1 MDKII
6 RIGTRSSD
14 LAMWQA
20 NTVAQQ
26 LEHFGCETEIVKIDS
41 IGDVVLDKPLY
52 ELGVT
57 GVFTKNLDVA
67 LLNGKIDIAVHSFKD
82 VPTQL
87 PEGIVQAA
95 VIKRGDF
102 NDVLIMKD
110 GEDFFGE
117 KNAVIAT
124 GSLRRKAQWLYRY
137 PNHNIVGLRGNV
149 NSRLQKLEDN
159 DWDGAIFAKI
169 GLKRLKLLPPQE
181 EHIILDWMVPAPAQG
196 AVMVAALE
204 KDEKL
209 IEFVKQINHEETAK
223 CVKIERDFLRVLE
236 GGCTAPIGAL
246 ALIIKEEVKFKACLF
261 SPDGRNKMEFSK
273 TVPVDNAWDLGEYGA
288 KFLLERGAKNLMRS
302 IHNEDIE
309 KSTLIYSTKS
319 LSLDQTNQLDSK
331 IGVTSSDFITI
342 RNNRL
347 KPIIVKKPIKNV
359 VFTSQNAVEALLN
372 NFDALELNFENIYC
386 VGRRTKRLI
395 EKRIGKVKQ
404 SENDAEK
411 LATYLVENLEDK
423 NITFF
428 CGNKRRDEL
437 PTILTE
443 NSITVNE
450 VECYK
455 TQLTPRIIEE
465 KYKGIL
471 FYSPSG
477 IESYLKD
484 NSTSTSVAFC
494 IGDTTAAEAKK
505 HFENVIV
512 SKVSTVESLLKS
524 VNAHFEEIE
533 ES

>member
-67 LLNGKIDIAVHSFKD
+67 LLNGTIDIAVHSFKD
-82 VPTQL
+82 VPTLL

-95 VIKRGDF
+95 VVKRGDF
-102 NDVLIMKD
+102 NDVLIMK
-110 GEDFFGE
+110 EDENFFTNE
-117 KNAVIAT
+117 HAIIAT

-137 PNHNIVGLRGNV
+137 PNHKIVGLRGNV

-169 GLKRLKLLPPQE
+169 GLKRLQLLPPQE
-181 EHIILDWMVPAPAQG
+181 EQIILDWMVPAPAQG
-196 AVMVAALE
+196 AVMIAGLE
-204 KDEKL
+204 KDTEL
-209 IEFVKQINHEETAK
+209 MEFVKQINHEDTAK

-246 ALIIKEEVKFKACLF
+246 ALIINEEVKFKAVLF
-261 SPDGRNKMEFSK
+261 SPDGSNKMEFSK
-273 TVPVDNAWDLGEYGA
+273 KVPVDNSWDLGEYGA

-302 IHNEDIE
+302 IHTTDIE

-319 LSLDQTNQLDSK
+319 LSLDQTSQLDSK
-331 IGVTSSDFITI
+331 IGVVSSDFITI

-347 KPIIVKKPIKNV
+347 KPVIVKKPIKNV
-359 VFTSQNAVEALLN
+359 VFTSQNAVEALLS
-372 NFDALELNFENIYC
+372 NFDRTELDFENIYC

-395 EKRIGKVKQ
+395 EKRIGEVSHIEK
-404 SENDAEK
+404 DAEK
-411 LATYLVENLEDK
+411 LADYLVENLEDK
-423 NITFF
+423 QVTFF

-437 PTILTE
+437 PSVLTE
-443 NSITVNE
+443 NKITVNE
-450 VECYK
+450 IECYK
-455 TQLTPRIIEE
+455 TQLTSRVVEE
-465 KYKGIL
+465 KFKGIL

-477 IESYLKD
+477 IESYLQE
-484 NSTSTSVAFC
+484 NSTNKSVAFC
-494 IGDTTAAEAKK
+494 IGETTGDEAKK
-505 HFENVIV
+505 HFENVII
-512 SKVSTVESLLKS
+512 SKVSTVESMLKS
-524 VNAHFEEIE
+524 VNTYFEEIE
-533 ES
+533 KA